1 MREAVYAKSTD
12 LGMIPTLFP
21 PSYGR
26 LLSAETTTLSAK
38 SQQWDFSTCISVHQS
53 NRNVYPLDYLLCQ
66 DATLLI
72 IFILPKMPNQPK
84 ELAVKLQTFHIWIP
98 VVQDHVTANLS

>member
-21 PSYGR
+21 PFYGR

-38 SQQWDFSTCISVHQS
+38 STVRLF
-53 NRNVYPLDYLLCQ
+53 YL
-66 DATLLI
+66 
-72 IFILPKMPNQPK
+72 
-84 ELAVKLQTFHIWIP
+84 
-98 VVQDHVTANLS
+98 